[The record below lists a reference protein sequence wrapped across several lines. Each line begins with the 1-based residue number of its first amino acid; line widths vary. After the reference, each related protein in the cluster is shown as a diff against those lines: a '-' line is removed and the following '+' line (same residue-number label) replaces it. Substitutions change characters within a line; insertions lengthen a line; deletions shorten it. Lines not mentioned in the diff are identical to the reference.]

1 MRRWLIWSI
10 LMLGMDG
17 AICQAQPEAPQRKEE
32 AAMIIE
38 VTSAAFAEGGT
49 IPAKHTCEG
58 EDFSPPLAWK
68 GIPVESKSLALI
80 CDDPDAPVGT
90 WVHWVLYNLPPKTAG
105 LPEGVTT
112 AQRLPD
118 GSRQGV
124 NDFGKTGYGGPCP
137 PPGKPHRYF
146 FKLYALDRMI
156 ELPAGAKKQDLERAM
171 QGRVLAQGRLVGKYQ
186 R

>member
-1 MRRWLIWSI
+1 MRYWLITST
-10 LMLGMDG
+10 LMLWMGG
-17 AICQAQPEAPQRKEE
+17 AICLAQPEAPQRKEE

-49 IPAKHTCEG
+49 IPAKYTCEG
-58 EDFSPPLAWK
+58 EDVSPPLAWK

-80 CDDPDAPVGT
+80 CDDPDAPAGT
-90 WVHWVLYNLPPKTAG
+90 WVHWVLYNLPPKTSG

-137 PPGKPHRYF
+137 PPGKPHQYF
-146 FKLYALDRMI
+146 FKLYALDRMF

-171 QGRVLAQGRLVGKYQ
+171 QGHVLAQGRLVGKYQ